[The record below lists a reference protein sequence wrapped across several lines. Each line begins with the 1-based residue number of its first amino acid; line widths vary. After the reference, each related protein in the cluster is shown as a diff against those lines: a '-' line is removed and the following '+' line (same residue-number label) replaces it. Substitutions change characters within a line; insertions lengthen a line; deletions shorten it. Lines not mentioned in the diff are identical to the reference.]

1 MNKFIDVVLVVVE
14 RIVGGD
20 IESEQFSSE
29 DKQSHKNDEL
39 VNNLADDIPP
49 HGSVND
55 LCGFRH
61 WLKVHKNIMR
71 WLSR

>member
-1 MNKFIDVVLVVVE
+1 MNNFIDVVLVVVE

-20 IESEQFSSE
+20 IESENFSSE

-39 VNNLADDIPP
+39 VNYLAYDIPP

-55 LCGFRH
+55 LRDFRY
-61 WLKVHKNIMR
+61 WLKVHKSIMR